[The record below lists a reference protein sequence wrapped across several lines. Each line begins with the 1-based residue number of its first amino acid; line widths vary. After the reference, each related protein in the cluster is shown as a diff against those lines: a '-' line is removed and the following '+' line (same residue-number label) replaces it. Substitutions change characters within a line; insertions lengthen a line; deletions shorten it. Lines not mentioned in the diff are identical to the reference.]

1 MSPVEKGSRPPER
14 NPPGSVG
21 GRFAR
26 AEDAECAAACRAGDR
41 EAQEELVKRYLPS
54 VYNLLARSLGD
65 RELAADSTQE
75 VFLRLF
81 REIHSFDPSR
91 SFRPWLFTIA
101 WNLTRDQLRRRGVRG
116 RGERSLSSRIAGE
129 DGPRL
134 AEPADRRE
142 CPPSEALERKERSD
156 LVHAALSR
164 LPPRQRAFLILREFE
179 GLSHEELSEIS
190 GLPLGTVKSGI
201 HRARRDLKD
210 AILDLQ
216 PEWRH
221 GL

>member
-1 MSPVEKGSRPPER
+1 MSPVEKGNGPPER
-14 NPPGSVG
+14 DPGGSAA
-21 GRFAR
+21 GRFAH
-26 AEDAECAAACRAGDR
+26 AQDAECAAACQGGDR
-41 EAQEELVKRYLPS
+41 EAQEELVRRYLPS

-81 REIHSFDPSR
+81 REIRSFDPSR
-91 SFRPWLFTIA
+91 SFRPWLFAIA

-116 RGERSLSSRIAGE
+116 RQERSLSTGLAGE
-129 DGPRL
+129 VGPRL

-156 LVHAALSR
+156 LVHAALER

-179 GLSHEELSEIS
+179 GLSHEELSELT

-201 HRARRDLKD
+201 HRARRELKD

-216 PEWRH
+216 PEWLH